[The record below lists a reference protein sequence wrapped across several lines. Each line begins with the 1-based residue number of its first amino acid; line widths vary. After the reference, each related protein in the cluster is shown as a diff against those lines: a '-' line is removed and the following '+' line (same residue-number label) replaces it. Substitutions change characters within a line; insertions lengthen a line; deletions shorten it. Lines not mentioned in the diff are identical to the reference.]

1 MNELPQIIDRIIRNS
16 HFLLRFFIIGAL
28 RSQNSLIIFQETG
41 LLVVLFSIQIEI
53 NTMKNLYRSL
63 SVIVLVFCLVSCKN
77 TAEPEVKTVDIAVSE
92 NPTESNNNASYAKV
106 EFNIKG
112 MTCAMGCAKTI
123 EKKMAQMDGV
133 KMAKVD
139 FEKELAMV
147 EYDEAKVTPKT
158 LEETVTKVSE
168 AYKVEDI
175 KTVEQ
180 FSTDK

>member
-1 MNELPQIIDRIIRNS
+1 M
-16 HFLLRFFIIGAL
+16 
-28 RSQNSLIIFQETG
+28 
-41 LLVVLFSIQIEI
+41 
-53 NTMKNLYRSL
+53 RSL
-63 SVIVLVFCLVSCKN
+63 SVIALVFCLVSCKN
-77 TAEPEVKTVDIAVSE
+77 TVEPEVKTVDTAVLE
-92 NPTESNNNASYAKV
+92 TPTELDKNATYAKV

-123 EKKMAQMDGV
+123 EKKMAKMDGV

-139 FEKELAMV
+139 FENELAMV
-147 EYDEAKVTPKT
+147 EYDEAKVTPQS

-168 AYKVEDI
+168 VYKVEDI